1 MKWNANNIS
10 LFLQLYQQFPA
21 LWNIRDKNY
30 CNKSLRDT
38 VFKQLMSELEE
49 NQLLGQMDKKQLKAK
64 IKSIKDVYRTELN
77 KIEKSKKSGCG
88 ADDVYV
94 PKLTWFNDACFLS
107 EVLATRSSQSNLVSK
122 CIYML
127 FLNLITKNILNTF
140 FKAFL
145 VQVSPI
151 ARVEDFLQ

>member
-21 LWNIRDKNY
+21 LWNIKDKNY

-49 NQLLGQMDKKQLKAK
+49 NQLLGHMDNKQLKAK

-88 ADDVYV
+88 VDDVYV
-94 PKLTWFNDACFLS
+94 PKLTWFNEACFLS
-107 EVLATRSSQSNLVSK
+107 EVSATRSVNQ
-122 CIYML
+122 IW
-127 FLNLITKNILNTF
+127 
-140 FKAFL
+140 
-145 VQVSPI
+145 
-151 ARVEDFLQ
+151 

>member
-1 MKWNANNIS
+1 M
-10 LFLQLYQQFPA
+10 
-21 LWNIRDKNY
+21 
-30 CNKSLRDT
+30 
-38 VFKQLMSELEE
+38 FKQLMSELEE
-49 NQLLGQMDKKQLKAK
+49 NQLLGQMDKKQLTAK